1 VVGDGRGQAGLLSAS
16 ERPASRGTRAL
27 VRRLGLLAVVGLA
40 ATTSP
45 GREAVAETPAVVR
58 PRLVLFVSVDQMRF
72 DYLTRFAPL
81 FEDGF
86 KRILEEGAVFANA
99 RYRHSNC
106 ETGPGHSV
114 LLSGRHARDT
124 GIVANSWYDRLR
136 GKSINVVEDPVV
148 SPLPGPG
155 RGASPANLIAVTIGD
170 LLKKASPAS
179 KVVGVSLKDRS
190 AILMAGRRADA
201 AYWYE
206 PKAGRFGSS
215 TYYMAALPSWLEA
228 WNREG
233 KIDGL
238 QGREW
243 TRLLPDEALYRRH
256 AGPDDVR
263 GEWDNVDTVFPHRL
277 RGAPPSEDFYED
289 VRRTPFAD
297 ELTLEVALRAAEAH
311 DLGTDEAT
319 DVFAVGLSATD
330 PIGHTYGP
338 DSQEQMD
345 QILRLDRVLGR
356 LITAME
362 ARTGPGRLLFGLSAD
377 HGVMPLVENL
387 KAQGKDARRVHTD
400 ILVNAVGQALAA
412 RFPGAGDLIA
422 DHDEGLFTLDLP
434 AIARRGLTRAAVE
447 KVIEE
452 ALLSTGLV
460 EKVYTH
466 ARLLGETPADDP
478 QFPLFRASFFEPRSP
493 HVIPRLRPF
502 VYVDDKYSGGTGH
515 GTAHDYDRHV
525 PVVFL
530 GAGIH
535 PGRQEAEA
543 GPEDIAPTLARLL
556 GLEYRLETGQ
566 RVLAEA
572 LVEPG
577 GSTRSTPV
585 ADEVQP

>member
-1 VVGDGRGQAGLLSAS
+1 MSGA
-16 ERPASRGTRAL
+16 P
-27 VRRLGLLAVVGLA
+27 LA
-40 ATTSP
+40 
-45 GREAVAETPAVVR
+45 TP
-58 PRLVLFVSVDQMRF
+58 PRLVLFVSVDQMRY

-81 FEDGF
+81 FEGGF
-86 KRILEEGAVFANA
+86 KRLLAEGAVFSNA

-114 LLSGRHARDT
+114 LLSGRHARDN
-124 GIVANSWYDRLR
+124 GIVANAWYDRLL

-155 RGASPANLIAVTIGD
+155 RGASPANFIGFTIGD

-190 AILMAGRRADA
+190 AILMTGHRADA

-206 PKAGRFGSS
+206 PKAGVFGSS
-215 TYYMAALPSWLEA
+215 TYYMRALPPWLEA

-233 KIDGL
+233 KIDAL
-238 QGREW
+238 RGRLW
-243 TRLLPDEALYRRH
+243 TRLLPDEALYLRY

-263 GEWDNVDTVFPHRL
+263 GEWDDVDTVFPHRL
-277 RGAPPSEDFYED
+277 RGAPPSEEFYED

-297 ELTLEVALRAAEAH
+297 ELTLEVALRAAFAH

-319 DVFAVGLSATD
+319 DLLAVGFSATD

-345 QILRLDRVLGR
+345 QLLRLDRVLGR

-362 ARTGPGRLLFGLSAD
+362 AKAGPGRLLFGLSAD

-387 KAQGKDARRVHTD
+387 KAQGKPARRVHWD
-400 ILVNAVGQALAA
+400 VLEKAVRQALAT
-412 RFPGAGDLIA
+412 RFPGAADLVA
-422 DHDEGLFTLDLP
+422 NFDEGLFTLDLE
-434 AIARRGLTRAAVE
+434 AIERRGLARETVE
-447 KVIEE
+447 KVMAD
-452 ALLSTGLV
+452 ALLSTGVV

-466 ARLLGETPADDP
+466 QQLLGAPPADDP
-478 QFPLFRASFFEPRSP
+478 MFPFHRASFFEPRSA
-493 HVIPRLRPF
+493 HVIPRLAPF
-502 VYVDDKYSGGTGH
+502 VYFYDRYRGGTGH
-515 GTAHDYDRHV
+515 GTPHDYDRHV

-530 GAGIH
+530 GAGIRA
-535 PGRQEAEA
+535 GRHEAES

-572 LVEPG
+572 LE
-577 GSTRSTPV
+577 
-585 ADEVQP
+585 